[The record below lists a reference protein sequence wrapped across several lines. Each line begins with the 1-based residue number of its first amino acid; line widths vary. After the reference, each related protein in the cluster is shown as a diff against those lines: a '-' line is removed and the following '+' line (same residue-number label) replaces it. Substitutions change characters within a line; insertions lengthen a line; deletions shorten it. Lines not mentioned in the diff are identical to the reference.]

1 MWRDTMSK
9 DQFLVKDCLK
19 LGFGLMRLPREGGDM
34 NRPVDLEQ
42 MKKMVD
48 DFLAAGGKYFDT
60 AFIYE
65 GSEEAAKATLCS
77 RHPRDTYYLATKL
90 NAASFCCSNEQ
101 DAKAEL
107 KKSLERTGAGYFDF
121 YLLHGLDQENLA
133 DYDKY
138 GLWDY
143 LKSVREEG
151 LIRHMGFSFHDSPEL
166 LDRILAEHP
175 EAEFVQLQIN
185 YADWDDGVVQSKGC
199 YEIAAKYGKPII
211 VMEPVKGG
219 SLANPPKP
227 VEDILKAADPDVSAA
242 SWAVRFAA
250 SLPGVMIVLSGMSST
265 EQMQDNLS
273 YMKEFKP
280 LSEEETNVVEHA
292 REALHKIDQIPCT
305 SCHYCAAG
313 CPVNMHIPEIFNVMN
328 VYKLYGDLDRSKG
341 DYTWRPGGPK
351 ASECVRCGQC
361 EDACPQHLPII
372 SLLEE
377 VAETLE

>member
-1 MWRDTMSK
+1 MNK
-9 DQFLVKDCLK
+9 NQFIVKDGLK

-34 NRPVDLEQ
+34 NRPIDLEQ
-42 MKKMVD
+42 VKKMVD

-60 AFIYE
+60 AYIYE
-65 GSEEAAKATLCS
+65 GSEEAAKAALCS

-90 NAASFCCSNEQ
+90 NAASFCCSSEQ
-101 DAKAEL
+101 EAKAEL
-107 KKSLERTGAGYFDF
+107 KKSLEKTGAGYFDF
-121 YLLHGLDQENLA
+121 YLLHGLDEENLA
-133 DYDKY
+133 DYDRY

-143 LKSVREEG
+143 LKSAREEG

-166 LDRILAEHP
+166 LDRILTEHP

-185 YADWDDGVVQSKGC
+185 YADWDDGVVQSQGC
-199 YEIAAKYGKPII
+199 YETAVKHGKPVI

-219 SLANPPKP
+219 ILANPPKP
-227 VEDILKAADPDVSAA
+227 VEDILKAADPAASPA

-250 SLPGVMIVLSGMSST
+250 SLPGVMIVLSGMSGT

-273 YMKEFKP
+273 YMTDFKP
-280 LSEEETNVVEHA
+280 LSEEEAKAVEHA

-305 SCHYCAAG
+305 GCHYCAAG
-313 CPVNMHIPEIFNVMN
+313 CPVNMHIPEIFSVMN
-328 VYKLYGDLDRSKG
+328 VYRLYGELDRAKG

-351 ASECVRCGQC
+351 ASACVRCGQC

-377 VAETLE
+377 VAEKLE